1 MEQTTEYQ
9 EVKGNRNIK
18 STLFPNIFSDKKE
31 LIELFNA
38 VNGTNYRESDEFEIN
53 TIEGILYMTTKNDV
67 SFLMEGTMNL
77 YEHQSTYNPNM
88 PLRGLLYFGQLYH
101 KYIKTRGINIYSSK
115 LQKIPVPHYVIFY
128 NGTQDEPDEKIL
140 LLSDAFQ
147 KDKEQKYVSG
157 CLECEVRMLNI
168 NYGHNKELMEKC
180 RKLEE
185 YAIFVSRLREYAK
198 EYPNRLDIAITKAID
213 ACIVAGI
220 LKDFLIKH
228 KSEVLEMVLYSF
240 DKELY
245 EKDLKQIAYEEGEK
259 SGIQTGEQNKL
270 ASQVQKKLAKGNSAE
285 QIAEALEENLETIQ
299 DIMKK
304 LQSL

>member
-18 STLFPNIFSDKKE
+18 STLFLNIFSDKKE

-38 VNGTNYRESDEFEIN
+38 VNGTNYRETDDFEIN

-67 SFLMEGTMNL
+67 SFLMESTMNL

-101 KYIKTRGINIYSSK
+101 KYIKTRGLNIYSSK

-147 KDKEQKYVSG
+147 KDNEQKHVSG

-180 RKLEE
+180 RRLEE
-185 YAIFVSRLREYAK
+185 YAIFVAKLREYAK
-198 EYPNRLDIAITKAID
+198 EYPNRLDIAIAKAIND
-213 ACIVAGI
+213 CIGAGI

-245 EKDLKQIAYEEGEK
+245 EKDLKQIAYEEGE
-259 SGIQTGEQNKL
+259 QNKL
-270 ASQVQKKLAKGNSAE
+270 LELVQKKLNKGKSVE
-285 QIAEALEENLETIQ
+285 VIAEELEESVSNIQGIIIKIQNQESNQNL
-299 DIMKK
+299 
-304 LQSL
+304 